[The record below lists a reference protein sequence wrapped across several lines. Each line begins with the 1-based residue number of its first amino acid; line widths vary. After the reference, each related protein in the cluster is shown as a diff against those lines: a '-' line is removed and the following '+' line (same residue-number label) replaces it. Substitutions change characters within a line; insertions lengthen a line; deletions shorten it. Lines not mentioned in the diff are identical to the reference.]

1 MTSITCLIDKLI
13 DIQSYDRVVE
23 LYDKKIVKL
32 NKIPNSFITGVTF
45 ALYKQV
51 ALKLLYL

>member
-45 ALYKQV
+45 ALHKQV
-51 ALKLLYL
+51 ALKLL

>member
-51 ALKLLYL
+51 ALKLL

>member
-23 LYDKKIVKL
+23 LYDKKIGKL

-51 ALKLLYL
+51 ALKLL